1 MQERRTTK
9 GCSKICKVSETRE
22 QHECQDS
29 NTLAVTC
36 IGLMHTL
43 DRLSNSINKLNQ
55 LNK

>member
-9 GCSKICKVSETRE
+9 GCSKICKVGKERE
-22 QHECQDS
+22 QHSDKGG
-29 NTLAVTC
+29 NNITVTYSRL
-36 IGLMHTL
+36 IHTL